1 MFVGFDCKTDE
12 VNKGIESVPCNSGV
26 AVTLDVVKDNGEESP
41 YDKYQCIVCSGR
53 LDDVG

>member
-26 AVTLDVVKDNGEESP
+26 AVTLDVVEDNGEESP